1 MLARV
6 PTELEKL
13 DPAEILKTARRLRN
27 RISERFPSAGL
38 VEVAEHL
45 VELAARARSTCREI
59 RSPNT
64 RLRILSYGVISTVV
78 AGAIAGILLT
88 LSRGSSDHVSW
99 AELIQVAEAG
109 INDIVLLGAAIYFFI
124 HLETRL
130 KRGRIVRA
138 LHELRTLSH
147 LIDVRQLTKT
157 PDIGLGDDVT
167 VATASSPTRTLT
179 AFELGRYLEYCSEML
194 SLVGKIAALYGDGF
208 DDSESIEAVNEVE
221 ELTIGLQTK
230 IWQKLLLLRLL
241 PPRGQN
247 RAPLSE

>member
-1 MLARV
+1 MDKA
-6 PTELEKL
+6 LEKL
-13 DPAEILKTARRLRN
+13 DAAEILKTARRLRN
-27 RISERFPSAGL
+27 RIAERFPSAGL
-38 VEVAEHL
+38 VEVAEQL
-45 VELAARARSTCREI
+45 VELAARARSTCREL
-59 RSPNT
+59 RAPNM
-64 RLRILSYGVISTVV
+64 RLRFLSYAVITTLVM
-78 AGAIAGILLT
+78 AAIAGLVLT
-88 LSRGSSDHVSW
+88 VAGGSSHDVSW
-99 AELIQVAEAG
+99 AEMIQVAEAG
-109 INDIVLLGAAIYFFI
+109 INDIILLGAAIYFFI
-124 HLETRL
+124 HLENRL

-157 PDIGLGDDVT
+157 PEIIPVDDVT
-167 VATASSPTRTLT
+167 TTLSSPSRTLT

-241 PPRGQN
+241 QPIAR
-247 RAPLSE
+247 